1 MADPLG
7 VYIHWPY
14 CARICPDCDFNVFR
28 HRGRE
33 HEQGDLVT
41 AICADL
47 EQQRRQTGPG
57 DLVSIF
63 FGGGTPSLMNPAD
76 VARIIELC
84 RRLWTPVEPL
94 EINLEANPTDAETAR
109 FEALAQAGVTRL
121 SLGVQ
126 SLDDAELRFLGR
138 NHGAEEAQR
147 AARLARRVFPQL
159 SVDFIYALPGQTR
172 DQWRAT
178 LAGAVALEPDHISPY
193 QLTIESGTAFDR
205 AVRRGRLQPTD
216 DILGA
221 ELYDL
226 TQEDLNAAGYDAY
239 EVSNHA
245 RRPEAR
251 SRHNLIYWRG
261 EAYVG
266 VGPGAHGR
274 LHMPQGWTATVTA
287 SRPEDYIKALRQ
299 TGSGISTVEALSD
312 ADRAQERLMMGL
324 RTDEGVAW
332 IDLRAL
338 DLSPASQAVQA
349 LAELGL
355 AAPDPLRLRVTPEGR
370 RMLDSVIRKLVLD

>member
-1 MADPLG
+1 MADTLG

-14 CARICPDCDFNVFR
+14 CARICPYCDFNVFR

-33 HEQGDLVT
+33 HEQADLVA

-47 EQQRRQTGPG
+47 EMQRRQTGPG
-57 DLVSIF
+57 DLVSVF
-63 FGGGTPSLMNPAD
+63 FGGGTPSLMAPED
-76 VARIIELC
+76 VSRIIELC
-84 RRLWTPVEPL
+84 RSLWTPVEPL

-126 SLDDAELRFLGR
+126 SLDDSELRFLGR
-138 NHGAEEAQR
+138 NHGAEEALR

-159 SVDFIYALPGQTR
+159 SVDFIYALPGQTAE
-172 DQWRAT
+172 QWRQT
-178 LAGAVALEPDHISPY
+178 LARALALEPDHISPY
-193 QLTIESGTAFDR
+193 QLTIETGTAFER
-205 AVRRGRLQPTD
+205 AVRRGRLQPAD

-221 ELYDL
+221 DLYDL
-226 TQEDLNAAGYDAY
+226 TQAVLSAAGFDAY

-245 RRPEAR
+245 RRPDAR
-251 SRHNLIYWRG
+251 SRHNQLYWRG

-274 LHMPQGWTATVTA
+274 LRTGQGWLATVAA
-287 SRPEDYIKALRQ
+287 SRPEAYIDAVRR
-299 TGSGISTVEALSD
+299 TGSGVESVEPLSD
-312 ADRAQERLMMGL
+312 TDRAQERLMMGL
-324 RTDEGVAW
+324 RTDEGVGWGELA
-332 IDLRAL
+332 AL
-338 DLSPASQAVQA
+338 DLSAASTSVQD
-349 LAELGL
+349 LADIGL
-355 AAPDPLRLRVTPEGR
+355 VSPDADHLRATPEGR

>member
-14 CARICPDCDFNVFR
+14 CARICPYCDFNVFR

-33 HEQGDLVT
+33 HEQSNLVS

-47 EQQRRQTGPG
+47 EQQRSQTGPA

-63 FGGGTPSLMNPAD
+63 FGGGTPSLMEPAD
-76 VARIIELC
+76 VARIIDLC

-109 FEALAQAGVTRL
+109 FQALAQAGVARL

-126 SLDDAELRFLGR
+126 SLDDAELRVLGR
-138 NHGAEEAQR
+138 NHGAEEALR
-147 AARLARRVFPQL
+147 AARLARQVFPQL
-159 SVDFIYALPGQTR
+159 SVDFIYALPGQTPA
-172 DQWRAT
+172 QWRAN
-178 LAGAVALEPDHISPY
+178 LARAVELEPDHISPY
-193 QLTIESGTAFDR
+193 QLTIETGTAFER
-205 AVRRGRLQPTD
+205 AVQRGRLLPVD
-216 DILGA
+216 DVLGA
-221 ELYDL
+221 DLYDL
-226 TQEDLNAAGYDAY
+226 TQDCLSAAGYDAY

-245 RRPEAR
+245 RRPDAR
-251 SRHNLIYWRG
+251 ARHNLIYWRG

-274 LHMPQGWTATVTA
+274 LQTAQGWIATVAA
-287 SRPEDYIKALRQ
+287 SRPEAYIDIVRR
-299 TGSGISTVEALSD
+299 TGSGVETVESLSD
-312 ADRAQERLMMGL
+312 TDRAQERLMMGL

-332 IDLRAL
+332 GEVSPLAL
-338 DLSPASQAVQA
+338 TPASPAVQE
-349 LAELGL
+349 LVELGL
-355 AAPDPLRLRVTPEGR
+355 LSSDLLRLQATRGGR
-370 RMLDSVIRKLVLD
+370 RMLDSIIRKLVLD